1 MTGAVGAP
9 ETRLLAVTTMY
20 GNVELETTEANA
32 RGLLALTG
40 RTTPV
45 VAGARPLVFPQIRRT
60 GERSPRSTPRLL

>member
-1 MTGAVGAP
+1 
-9 ETRLLAVTTMY
+9 MY